1 MCNNINMK
9 NKIMVPNVRMRLTW
23 SISLHCTRMP
33 LILSTSSGTTAV
45 ATTVAPPSFSDEEFT
60 TDTALGPLQ
69 VPKKREKKDNWY
81 KLLLTSKNV

>member
-1 MCNNINMK
+1 
-9 NKIMVPNVRMRLTW
+9 
-23 SISLHCTRMP
+23 MP

-69 VPKKREKKDNWY
+69 VPLY
-81 KLLLTSKNV
+81 KLLLRLKRKGVSPTHRKDLEQNICYLTALMSRTNKECEMWSRY